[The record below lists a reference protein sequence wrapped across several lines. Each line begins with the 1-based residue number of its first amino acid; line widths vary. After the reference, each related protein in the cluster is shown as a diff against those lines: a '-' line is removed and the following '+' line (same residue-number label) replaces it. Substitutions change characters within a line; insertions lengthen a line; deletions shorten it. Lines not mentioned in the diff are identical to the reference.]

1 VGFQLILHTE
11 VLGDGEPIVF
21 LHTGLQTGMTDFEYQ
36 REYFKEKYKVVLPDL
51 RGHGSSIE
59 DNLSNFFED
68 SAKDIAETLN
78 YLRVES
84 AHIVGCS
91 LGALVGLTFAKRYP
105 RNVKSLAISGVL
117 PAKPENWL
125 ELHNEDVEHQTR
137 LLQSDEATSYFDSL
151 HQSNWRHLLEIV
163 KNENWY
169 PFKETKDLDGITSP
183 ILYMVGEGKEAETK
197 GVLYYPSIKNDVHVS
212 IIPFAS
218 HLVHVEQPEIYTKI
232 LEVFITDVNKR

>member
-183 ILYMVGEGKEAETK
+183 ILYMVGEGKEAEMK

>member
-1 VGFQLILHTE
+1 MGIHLILHTE
-11 VLGDGEPIVF
+11 VFGDGEPVVF

-36 REYFKEKYKVVLPDL
+36 RDYFKEKYKVVLPDL

-68 SAKDIAETLN
+68 SAKDMAETLN
-78 YLRVES
+78 HLSVES

-91 LGALVGLTFAKRYP
+91 LGALVGLIFAKRYP
-105 RNVKSLAISGVL
+105 RNVKSLTISGVL
-117 PAKPENWL
+117 PEKTENWL
-125 ELHNEDVEHQTR
+125 ELHYEDVEHQTR

-151 HQSNWRHLLEIV
+151 HQSNWRYLLEIV
-163 KNENWY
+163 KDENWY
-169 PFKETKDLDGITSP
+169 PFKETKDLSGITSP

-218 HLVHVEQPEIYTKI
+218 HLVHFEQPEIYTKI
-232 LEVFITDVNKR
+232 LETFITDVNKR

>member
-1 VGFQLILHTE
+1 
-11 VLGDGEPIVF
+11 
-21 LHTGLQTGMTDFEYQ
+21 MTDFEYQ

-51 RGHGSSIE
+51 RGHGSSLE

-78 YLRVES
+78 HLRVKS

-91 LGALVGLTFAKRYP
+91 LGALVGLIFAKIYP

-125 ELHNEDVEHQTR
+125 ELHNEDVEHILNYYRAMKLQVILIVYISLIGDIYLRWLKMKIGIHLKKQRIWTE
-137 LLQSDEATSYFDSL
+137 LL
-151 HQSNWRHLLEIV
+151 LLFCIWWARE
-163 KNENWY
+163 K
-169 PFKETKDLDGITSP
+169 
-183 ILYMVGEGKEAETK
+183 K
-197 GVLYYPSIKNDVHVS
+197 GALYYLSIKNDVHVS

-218 HLVHVEQPEIYTKI
+218 HLVHIEQPEIYTKI
-232 LEVFITDVNKR
+232 LEAFITDVNRR